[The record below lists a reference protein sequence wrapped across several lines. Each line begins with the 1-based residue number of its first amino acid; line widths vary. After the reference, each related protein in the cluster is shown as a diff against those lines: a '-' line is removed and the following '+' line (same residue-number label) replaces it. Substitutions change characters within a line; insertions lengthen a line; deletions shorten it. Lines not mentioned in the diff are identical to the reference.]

1 MAKAGF
7 SKWPQDKVVRES
19 GDSGWGQR
27 WARRSWSWAGFSI
40 AEMGRQETEKA
51 FQKREHHEKC
61 GEMSEV
67 LTAYRLRPAHRKLYI
82 KAGKWI
88 LALTFM
94 KQRKDQKAL
103 ATISN
108 IQAFKTL
115 LKITET
121 DLKKKKK
128 RNGRDKVGK
137 KRNTTYIKIIK
148 KLRTFTSKSTR
159 SSWSDVLEEQ
169 IRYSI
174 SGASSFLQAPWGN
187 SYRFYG
193 AYHMHCPE
201 CY

>member
-128 RNGRDKVGK
+128 GMGETRLEK
-137 KRNTTYIKIIK
+137 KETQLT
-148 KLRTFTSKSTR
+148 
-159 SSWSDVLEEQ
+159 
-169 IRYSI
+169 
-174 SGASSFLQAPWGN
+174 LQ
-187 SYRFYG
+187 
-193 AYHMHCPE
+193 
-201 CY
+201 